1 MQGGWAAKNSSTF
14 ARTRRL
20 RNTTRPDA
28 SAPCAWKNR
37 FAISNPIVL
46 ACPTDASSSGRH
58 HHLGTLRPSGASI
71 PSGLVALK
79 ERSPSV
85 KDIILDM
92 ETLTVS
98 KANTKIEDTP
108 VRTIIMGEV
117 YLERKETGK
126 SQQFLCLIGEKGK
139 VLLTFFTAK

>member
-1 MQGGWAAKNSSTF
+1 MTQASMQVENRAHESFDPAALLL
-14 ARTRRL
+14 A
-20 RNTTRPDA
+20 A
-28 SAPCAWKNR
+28 
-37 FAISNPIVL
+37 VL
-46 ACPTDASSSGRH
+46 CSGTAQAQTPNDPEIAACKAT
-58 HHLGTLRPSGASI
+58 
-71 PSGLVALK
+71 GLVALK

-92 ETLTVS
+92 DTLTVS

-126 SQQFLCLIGEKGK
+126 SQQFLCVIGEKGK
-139 VLLTFFTAK
+139 VLLTFFTAR

>member
-1 MQGGWAAKNSSTF
+1 MRVLTPAALLL
-14 ARTRRL
+14 A
-20 RNTTRPDA
+20 
-28 SAPCAWKNR
+28 
-37 FAISNPIVL
+37 IVL
-46 ACPTDASSSGRH
+46 GLGPTQAQAPNDPEIAACKAT
-58 HHLGTLRPSGASI
+58 
-71 PSGLVALK
+71 GLVALK

-92 ETLTVS
+92 DTLTVS

-126 SQQFLCLIGEKGK
+126 SQHFLSASSTRK
-139 VLLTFFTAK
+139 A

>member
-1 MQGGWAAKNSSTF
+1 MRVLTPAALLL
-14 ARTRRL
+14 A
-20 RNTTRPDA
+20 A
-28 SAPCAWKNR
+28 
-37 FAISNPIVL
+37 VL
-46 ACPTDASSSGRH
+46 C
-58 HHLGTLRPSGASI
+58 SGAAQAQTPNDPEI
-71 PSGLVALK
+71 AACKATGLVALK

-92 ETLTVS
+92 DTITVS

-126 SQQFLCLIGEKGK
+126 SQHSASSARK
-139 VLLTFFTAK
+139 AKCC

>member
-1 MQGGWAAKNSSTF
+1 MQSDR
-14 ARTRRL
+14 AR
-20 RNTTRPDA
+20 
-28 SAPCAWKNR
+28 
-37 FAISNPIVL
+37 
-46 ACPTDASSSGRH
+46 
-58 HHLGTLRPSGASI
+58 
-71 PSGLVALK
+71 ALK

-85 KDIILDM
+85 KDIVLDM
-92 ETLTVS
+92 DTITVS

-139 VLLTFFTAK
+139 VLLTFFTAR